1 MDVTYGSP
9 LMPYELHDCVSLV
22 RLRLLTEDDEDD
34 EAVAM
39 AAEVEE
45 TK

>member
-1 MDVTYGSP
+1 M
-9 LMPYELHDCVSLV
+9 LMLYHCVDLVYELYFK
-22 RLRLLTEDDEDD
+22 LRLLTEDDEDD
-34 EAVAM
+34 DAVAM